1 MTDTG
6 LNLGGRGLLPSYHAF
21 LCHPLTP
28 GTTVPFSAVLCLFV
42 AAAVSAFPVS
52 PNPQS
57 STGSVFLGSKM
68 NRSSWGKNC
77 SLQVAVRKQKRGNLI
92 WTKLI
97 WLIQHVTALHFL
109 AARVLGNLRWF
120 LKFIWR
126 PNECTA
132 AEWESVACP
141 YSWLQSIPKG
151 VFLEQWLSTINY
163 TFHCKGTWGTN

>member
-1 MTDTG
+1 MPRRLETAVAPGWGPHGQDFTQAGVSLCCFCILRVGGEWSEFPRLGLGEMTDTG

-97 WLIQHVTALHFL
+97 
-109 AARVLGNLRWF
+109 
-120 LKFIWR
+120 
-126 PNECTA
+126 
-132 AEWESVACP
+132 
-141 YSWLQSIPKG
+141 
-151 VFLEQWLSTINY
+151 
-163 TFHCKGTWGTN
+163 